1 MTRKITHGYFIP
13 SLDWVSVV
21 GAWPQCPLAKMLV
34 SKTNYQGTS
43 YENNGLTLSRLVED
57 SLSLK
62 DSHISPIAQRVGKLI
77 VYYVDRVSENKRLEC
92 ACHNSM
98 CL

>member
-1 MTRKITHGYFIP
+1 MK
-13 SLDWVSVV
+13 
-21 GAWPQCPLAKMLV
+21 
-34 SKTNYQGTS
+34 
-43 YENNGLTLSRLVED
+43 NNGLTLSRLVED

-62 DSHISPIAQRVGKLI
+62 DSHISPLAQRVGKLI

-92 ACHNSM
+92 ARHNSM